1 MFQTNKFTLTSSKE
15 YYTPTFITKLSGFAS
30 RNYILDAGSAR
41 SVQLG
46 IAVRLLAEAE
56 TLLLSAV
63 SRPAACS
70 TQVFVKRK
78 PGALSSQVK
87 RPGHETDPGP

>member
-1 MFQTNKFTLTSSKE
+1 MSSKE

-30 RNYILDAGSAR
+30 RNYILEAGSAR

-56 TLLLSAV
+56 TLLLSAA
-63 SRPAACS
+63 SRPAPGS
-70 TQVFVKRK
+70 TQLFVKLM
-78 PGALSSQVK
+78 PAALSSQAK
-87 RPGHETDPGP
+87 RPERETDPGP